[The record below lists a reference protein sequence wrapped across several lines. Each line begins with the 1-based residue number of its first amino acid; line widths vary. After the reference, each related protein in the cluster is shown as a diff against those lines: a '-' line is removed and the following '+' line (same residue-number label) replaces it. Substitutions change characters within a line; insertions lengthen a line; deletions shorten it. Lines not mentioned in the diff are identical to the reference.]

1 MAVVCACALVLL
13 IALLALDPAKTMSG
27 GSGSSEQP
35 LSDAPG
41 AEDEAPAAAPKGG
54 AGVSPVELI
63 PRLELRQSFAALGG
77 GVSLHDT
84 TTELDIQFVGRVLL
98 RYEGTV
104 RVLGAPGGQ
113 KSGFGDARIQAI
125 TVVATSPTFVAALIP
140 GVVLNTASQPEL
152 GAGKQQAILGGG
164 AAIKPTRWSLPYLV
178 LLEQF
183 SVGGKPERAAVNQ
196 LTIDAGAILFGRG
209 YTWYKLDLNTVVD
222 FEKDATSL
230 FGMIE
235 VGRLLVGRVGLFTRA
250 STQFLGP
257 QQLDYSLGVGVRYLF
272 RLGRD

>member
-1 MAVVCACALVLL
+1 MSGCALALL
-13 IALLALDPAKTMSG
+13 TALLALEPAKTTSTAAG
-27 GSGSSEQP
+27 DQP

-41 AEDEAPAAAPKGG
+41 SENEAPAQAPKGG

-84 TTELDIQFVGRVLL
+84 TTELDIQFLDRVLL

-104 RVLGAPGGQ
+104 RVLDAPGGQ

-125 TVVATSPTFVAALIP
+125 TVLAANPTFVAALIT
-140 GVVLNTASQPEL
+140 GAVLDTASQPQL
-152 GAGKQQAILGGG
+152 GAGKQQVFLGAG
-164 AAIKPTRWSLPYLV
+164 AAVKPVRWWLPYLV
-178 LLEQF
+178 LNEQF
-183 SVGGKPERAAVNQ
+183 SVGGDPTRPAVNQ
-196 LTIDAGAILFGRG
+196 LLIDAGSIIFGRG
-209 YTWYKLDLNTVVD
+209 FTWYKLDLTPTVD
-222 FEKDATSL
+222 FEADKASF

-235 VGRLLVGRVGLFTRA
+235 VGRLLIGRVGLFARA

-257 QQLDYSLGVGVRYLF
+257 QQLDYSLEVGVRYLF
-272 RLGRD
+272 RLGRSD

>member
-1 MAVVCACALVLL
+1 VCGCALVLL
-13 IALLALDPAKTMSG
+13 TALLALDPAKTMSG
-27 GSGSSEQP
+27 TPTEPP

-41 AEDEAPAAAPKGG
+41 AENEPPAEVPKGG

-63 PRLELRQSFAALGG
+63 PRLELRQSFATPGG

-125 TVVATSPTFVAALIP
+125 TVLASSPTFVAALIT
-140 GVVLNTASQPEL
+140 GAVLDTASQPEL
-152 GAGKQQAILGGG
+152 GSGKQQVILGGG

-178 LLEQF
+178 VFEQF
-183 SVGGKPERAAVNQ
+183 SVGGKPERPSVNQ
-196 LTIDAGAILFGRG
+196 LVIDPGTILFGRG
-209 YTWYKLDLNTVVD
+209 YTWYRLDLNTVVD
-222 FEKDATSL
+222 FENDKASL
-230 FGMIE
+230 FGTLE
-235 VGRLLVGRVGLFTRA
+235 VGRLLLGRVGLFMRTG
-250 STQFLGP
+250 TQFLGP
-257 QQLDYSLGVGVRYLF
+257 HQLDYSLGVGVRYLF

>member
-1 MAVVCACALVLL
+1 LPVVCAYAFVLL
-13 IALLALDPAKTMSG
+13 TALLALDPAKTMSG
-27 GSGSSEQP
+27 SSGEQP

-41 AEDEAPAAAPKGG
+41 AEGETPAEVPKGG

-63 PRLELRQSFAALGG
+63 PRLELRQSFAAPGG

-84 TTELDIQFVGRVLL
+84 TAELDIQFVGRVLL

-104 RVLGAPGGQ
+104 RVLGAPSGQ
-113 KSGFGDARIQAI
+113 KSGFGDARIQAL
-125 TVVATSPTFVAALIP
+125 TVLASSPTFVAALIT
-140 GVVLNTASQPEL
+140 GAVLDTASQPEL
-152 GAGKQQAILGGG
+152 GAGKQQIVLGGG

-178 LLEQF
+178 VFEQF
-183 SVGGKPERAAVNQ
+183 SVGGKPERASVNQ
-196 LTIDAGAILFGRG
+196 LVINPGGILFGRG

-222 FEKDATSL
+222 FEKDAASL

-235 VGRLLVGRVGLFTRA
+235 VGRLLVGRIGLFMRA
-250 STQFLGP
+250 GTQFLGP
-257 QQLDYSLGVGVRYLF
+257 QQLDYSLGIGVRYLF